1 MRQDSVWPD
10 MDKRSRGVC
19 GYEYVVGDSKEK
31 MN

>member
-10 MDKRSRGVC
+10 MDERSRGVY

-31 MN
+31 MK